1 MPFSQVLQ
9 TLGQLASG
17 FTQASRPT
25 RLLEIDLEDRGGP
38 TPFEQAAIGTWKT
51 EDGSILID
59 LRPDGQFHKAKPAAG
74 AQHRGRYAVDR
85 SKLYFEGETGWVAL
99 GKLKRGTLSIGE
111 KALPQ
116 SVTRRQTG

>member
-9 TLGQLASG
+9 ALGQFAAG
-17 FTQASRPT
+17 FTPGSRPT
-25 RLLEIDLEDRGGP
+25 PRALEIDFADLNAA
-38 TPFEQAAIGTWKT
+38 TPFEQAAIGTWTT

-74 AQHRGRYAVDR
+74 AQHHGRYAVDR

-99 GKLKRGTLSIGE
+99 GKLKRGKLSIGE
-111 KALPQ
+111 KHFRKA
-116 SVTRRQTG
+116 

>member
-9 TLGQLASG
+9 PLGQFAAG
-17 FTQASRPT
+17 FTPGSRPT
-25 RLLEIDLEDRGGP
+25 PRALEIDFADLNAA
-38 TPFEQAAIGTWKT
+38 TPFEQAAIGTWTT

-74 AQHRGRYAVDR
+74 AQHHGRYAVDR

-99 GKLKRGTLSIGE
+99 GKLKRGKLSIGE
-111 KALPQ
+111 KHFRKA
-116 SVTRRQTG
+116 

>member
-9 TLGQLASG
+9 ALGQFAAG
-17 FTQASRPT
+17 FTPSNRPP
-25 RLLEIDLEDRGGP
+25 RALEIDLAELGAP
-38 TPFEQAAIGTWKT
+38 TPFEQAAIGTWTT

-74 AQHRGRYAVDR
+74 ARHSGRYAVDR

-99 GKLKRGTLSIGE
+99 GKLKRGRLSIGE
-111 KALPQ
+111 KQFHKA
-116 SVTRRQTG
+116 

>member
-1 MPFSQVLQ
+1 MPFSQVLHA
-9 TLGQLASG
+9 LGQLASG
-17 FTQASRPT
+17 FTPGSRPA
-25 RLLEIDLEDRGGP
+25 RPLEIDLDDINGP
-38 TPFEQAAIGTWKT
+38 TPFEKAAIGRWKT

-74 AQHRGRYAVDR
+74 AQHKGRYAVDR

-111 KALPQ
+111 KRFRKA
-116 SVTRRQTG
+116 